1 MEECELQEK
10 KLKNLWLNCDTDQ
23 IHCEVQRCEEFV
35 KKKIYCNINN
45 TTLWYTH
52 KVRNL
57 VPKVK
62 INFDNFCTLLN
73 MYDYYFINV

>member
-35 KKKIYCNINN
+35 NCKKKDINN
-45 TTLWYTH
+45 TTLWYRRY
-52 KVRNL
+52 V
-57 VPKVK
+57 
-62 INFDNFCTLLN
+62 IW
-73 MYDYYFINV
+73 